1 MDLLNPYDQIQF
13 ISTHYR
19 ALQQFGPRSLKT
31 SRRPAKQRTKITM
44 RSSLDTG
51 LQSAF
56 NRG

>member
-1 MDLLNPYDQIQF
+1 MDLLNPFDQIQF
-13 ISTHYR
+13 ISIHYR
-19 ALQQFGPRSLKT
+19 ALQQIAPRSLDT
-31 SRRPAKQRTKITM
+31 SRRPAKQRTKVTM